1 MTILIVAMQDLV
13 LLLESSKTGWKTRE
27 SLKGTHP
34 QSVTFDPRNPNRAF
48 TLWLYIKRRLKASTL
63 LQATAI
69 LKALI
74 TESLGRGQQL
84 GLSIIT
90 FTDLLL
96 IRLIPTLLLY
106 RHLNRPGEHIPL
118 KARIH

>member
-1 MTILIVAMQDLV
+1 MKSTTERYLDITTRNIDESP
-13 LLLESSKTGWKTRE
+13 LLLIAKTAVPT
-27 SLKGTHP
+27 LI
-34 QSVTFDPRNPNRAF
+34 FDILHF
-48 TLWLYIKRRLKASTL
+48 LKASTL

-74 TESLGRGQQL
+74 TESLGRGRQL

-106 RHLNRPGEHIPL
+106 RHLNRPGKHIPL
-118 KARIH
+118 KVRIH